1 MKSQSKRR
9 ISKSRTGRTSG
20 ATIGFFINGIRM
32 TADMSDREQ
41 PARYAASLNVSPV
54 ELKRVFNFSEEVFT
68 TSEKR
73 GLSNGQLMTSLVAVI
88 TRLVRE
94 TGTTE
99 QQTEVCAQLILGLW
113 AAVGLEGPPPIDL
126 LPASSEPVH

>member
-9 ISKSRTGRTSG
+9 ISKSRTSGTSG

-41 PARYAASLNVSPV
+41 LARYAASLNVSPV
-54 ELKRVFNFSEEVFT
+54 ELKRVFDFSEEVFT
-68 TSEKR
+68 TSETR

-99 QQTEVCAQLILGLW
+99 QQTEVWAHLIILLW
-113 AAVGLEGPPPIDL
+113 AAFGLEGPPPIDL